1 MAEALGPGLDP
12 AQLYFKM
19 LLGFVVFYF
28 VFLFKIVSLK
38 LIRKYCLSPAS
49 LPALSS
55 SLGGDKTRTLLEP
68 GDSPQQLPHQA
79 QGWTSTWQGQSSG
92 LTFSAKFRIFL
103 MVSRFSPISCLNDLT
118 CTL

>member
-1 MAEALGPGLDP
+1 MSEAFASNKELPGAHSALAMAEALGPGLDP
-12 AQLYFKM
+12 AQVYFKM
-19 LLGFVVFYF
+19 LLDFVVFYF

-68 GDSPQQLPHQA
+68 GDSPH
-79 QGWTSTWQGQSSG
+79 
-92 LTFSAKFRIFL
+92 
-103 MVSRFSPISCLNDLT
+103 
-118 CTL
+118 